1 MQIEQQAALE
11 ARAEVRAVDTAAR
24 RALKLAR
31 AAAAA
36 SSDRCGEDGANCVDG
51 ATGEGA
57 SGDIVSQLL
66 AACAELDGQLGGG
79 ATEGG
84 VRLQYNSAAMLRREE
99 ELESGYRA
107 RLARGFGTESG
118 GDDGSDGGDGGDDGG
133 ARDGGEHADDD
144 RAEGGGVLRWGE
156 ILRPRELLRRADRRV

>member
-1 MQIEQQAALE
+1 M
-11 ARAEVRAVDTAAR
+11 
-24 RALKLAR
+24 KLAR

-36 SSDRCGEDGANCVDG
+36 SSDRCGEDGANCENG

-57 SGDIVSQLL
+57 SGDTVSQLL
-66 AACAELDGQLGGG
+66 AACEELNGQLGGG

-107 RLARGFGTESG
+107 RLARGLGTESG
-118 GDDGSDGGDGGDDGG
+118 GDDGSDYGGDGGDDGG
-133 ARDGGEHADDD
+133 ARDGGERADDD
-144 RAEGGGVLRWGE
+144 RAEGGGVLRWSE
-156 ILRPRELLRRADRRV
+156 ILRPRELQR